1 MGPIV
6 LFARGI
12 VAQTDT
18 TKRERERERESRAR
32 VSARADPKSPW
43 GPPPRPVIEEER
55 FSRSRRGRPLSLCI
69 FHGRFARSECP
80 PRKRGTRPRLC
91 IASLRL
97 ALRRLPNPFHGK
109 QNVHVRSSRTRV
121 LERAILALP
130 VAGEYYFQ
138 DRLRELCAL
147 TRPSPVLQ
155 IIIVLSFAFF
165 PLKERY

>member
-1 MGPIV
+1 MLKLTPR
-6 LFARGI
+6 RGRE
-12 VAQTDT
+12 
-18 TKRERERERESRAR
+18 KERERAERAYQHERILNR
-32 VSARADPKSPW
+32 LG

-138 DRLRELCAL
+138 DRLRE
-147 TRPSPVLQ
+147 RGPPVLQ
-155 IIIVLSFAFF
+155 IIIVLSFAT
-165 PLKERY
+165 